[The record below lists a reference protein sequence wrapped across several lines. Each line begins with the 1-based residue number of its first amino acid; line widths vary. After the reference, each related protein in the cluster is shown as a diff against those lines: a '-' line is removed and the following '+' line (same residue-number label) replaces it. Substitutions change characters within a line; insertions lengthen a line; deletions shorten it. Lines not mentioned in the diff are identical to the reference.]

1 MTRAEELAEP
11 HWGYIRGLMESTGV
25 DQKIIDA
32 CAYVYVT
39 AFIHGYK
46 HAQEDAEGLA
56 ESHWRYIRGLLV
68 ATGVDQ
74 KIINACAY
82 VYVTA
87 FVHGHKHAQEDAEES
102 QRVFSES
109 GGLGQK

>member
-32 CAYVYVT
+32 CAYVYIT

-46 HAQEDAEGLA
+46 HALED
-56 ESHWRYIRGLLV
+56 IR
-68 ATGVDQ
+68 DEQ
-74 KIINACAY
+74 RISS
-82 VYVTA
+82 A
-87 FVHGHKHAQEDAEES
+87 FSLE
-102 QRVFSES
+102 
-109 GGLGQK
+109 GGLGEK

>member
-32 CAYVYVT
+32 CAYVYIT

-46 HAQEDAEGLA
+46 HALED
-56 ESHWRYIRGLLV
+56 IR
-68 ATGVDQ
+68 DEHR
-74 KIINACAY
+74 ISS
-82 VYVTA
+82 A
-87 FVHGHKHAQEDAEES
+87 FSLE
-102 QRVFSES
+102 
-109 GGLGQK
+109 GGLGEK

>member
-32 CAYVYVT
+32 CAYVYIT

-46 HAQEDAEGLA
+46 HALED
-56 ESHWRYIRGLLV
+56 IR
-68 ATGVDQ
+68 DEQ
-74 KIINACAY
+74 RISS
-82 VYVTA
+82 A
-87 FVHGHKHAQEDAEES
+87 FSLE
-102 QRVFSES
+102 
-109 GGLGQK
+109 GGLGEKWVVPVEDGEP